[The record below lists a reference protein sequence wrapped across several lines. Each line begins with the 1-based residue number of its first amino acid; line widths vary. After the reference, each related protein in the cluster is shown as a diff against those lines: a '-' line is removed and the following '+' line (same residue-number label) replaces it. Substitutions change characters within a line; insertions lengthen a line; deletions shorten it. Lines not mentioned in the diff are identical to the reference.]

1 VRSLRTA
8 AAAAAGLLLLSLGV
22 HSVTGPAQ
30 AAGVAPLAG
39 PSDVA
44 AMTTLEASIQ
54 DSIQQG
60 HVVPIEYGSAAR
72 TPGDVVGTGGWG
84 DSGLWTGVYLGGEA
98 FRLATARQYLSIH
111 PPGGVALT
119 PSEQA
124 FWTTQYQ
131 EALSRIRLIVAAEH
145 RDINIAEDWNGTLK
159 LPPDVNTENPQ
170 GTHLA
175 NFGGGIIKGERGMIM
190 RACTPV
196 GLGRMGV
203 SDPTVDAAHP
213 VNNNSNRSFTIKW
226 VHGDGKTYNCET
238 SPSRDTYAGLTFGL
252 LTAFDML
259 SPGDPLRAQIRNDL
273 LAMGEFLLKYGWNYP
288 RPHGYISADHD
299 FDGALSPLFVYV
311 PMARLNLTNAVRH
324 VLDSYPASS
333 AQTKWRAVWD
343 EELVSQG
350 AQLAGSLAID
360 SAQPND
366 GYYKFNLHHLTGF
379 NLLRTT
385 AGTERDLLARSFAAV
400 DKTTRD
406 DLNAHFEAITFAL
419 TGDYQRRDAAVTHLH
434 QWLEYRTTTEAGPV
448 DNSGKCGVSIVCV
461 PEDQYEIAVPQAPG
475 GAVTWFPGTATNVRA
490 ARPLPV
496 PVRAPSDFLWQRPP
510 TNLAGY
516 DGPTARQPGIDFLTP
531 YWMTRYYTEVRYP
544 AARPFPEWVGPA
556 HY

>member
-1 VRSLRTA
+1 MRSLRTA

-22 HSVTGPAQ
+22 HGVSAD
-30 AAGVAPLAG
+30 AAWAPPLGGA
-39 PSDVA
+39 SDVA
-44 AMTTLEASIQ
+44 AMTALESSIQ

-60 HVVPIEYGSAAR
+60 HVVPIDYGSPAR

-98 FRLATARQYLSIH
+98 MRLATARQYLSNH

-124 FWTTQYQ
+124 FWSTQHQ
-131 EALSRIRLIVAAEH
+131 EALSRIRLFVTAEH

-159 LPPDVNTENPQ
+159 LPPDVNTDDPT

-175 NFGGGIIKGERGMIM
+175 NFGGGVIKGERGMIM
-190 RACTPV
+190 RACTPI

-203 SDPTVDAAHP
+203 SDPTVDAAKP
-213 VNNNSNRSFTIKW
+213 VNNNSNRVFQIKW

-252 LTAFDML
+252 LTTFDML
-259 SPGDPLRAQIRNDL
+259 GPDDYALKAQIRTDL
-273 LAMGEFLLKYGWNYP
+273 LSMGNFLLKYGWNYP
-288 RPHGYISADHD
+288 RPHGYVSANHD

-324 VLDSYPASS
+324 VLDSYPASLD
-333 AQTKWRAVWD
+333 QTKWRAVWK
-343 EELVSQG
+343 EELASEGPQLG
-350 AQLAGSLAID
+350 ASLQID

-385 AGTERDLLARSFAAV
+385 TGTEHDLLARSFAAV

-419 TGDYQRRDAAVTHLH
+419 TGDYGRRQAAITHLR
-434 QWLEYRTTTEAGPV
+434 QWLSYRTTVESGPV
-448 DNSGKCGVSIVCV
+448 HNSSKCGVSIVCV
-461 PEDQYEIAVPQAPG
+461 PDDQYEIAVPQAPG
-475 GAVTWFPGTATNVRA
+475 GAVTWFPGTSTDLRA

-496 PVRAPSDFLWQRPP
+496 PDRAPSDFLWQRPP
-510 TNLAGY
+510 TAL
-516 DGPTARQPGIDFLTP
+516 DGSDGATAREPGIDFLTP
-531 YWMTRYYTEVRYP
+531 YWMLRYFTEVSYP
-544 AARPFPEWVGPA
+544 AARPFPEWPGPA